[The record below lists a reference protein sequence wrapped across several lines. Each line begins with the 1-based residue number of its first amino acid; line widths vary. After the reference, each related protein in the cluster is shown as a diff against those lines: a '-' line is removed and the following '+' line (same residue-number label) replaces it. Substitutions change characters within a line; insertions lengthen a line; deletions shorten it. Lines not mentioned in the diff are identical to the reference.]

1 MRTRN
6 ERRQRR
12 QELFWSSMVCGFVAV
27 VLFVGVAAGM
37 ALAGCGV

>member
-12 QELFWSSMVCGFVAV
+12 NELVWGLMLCAFVAG
-27 VLFVGVAAGM
+27 VLFVGVAAGI
-37 ALAGCGV
+37 AVAGL

>member
-1 MRTRN
+1 MSKTRE

-12 QELFWSSMVCGFVAV
+12 QEIVWGMMLCAFVAG

-37 ALAGCGV
+37 AVAGL

>member
-12 QELFWSSMVCGFVAV
+12 SELVWSLMLCAFVAG

-37 ALAGCGV
+37 AVAGL

>member
-12 QELFWSSMVCGFVAV
+12 NELIWGLMLCAFVAG
-27 VLFVGVAAGM
+27 VLFVGVAAGIWV
-37 ALAGCGV
+37 AGL

>member
-12 QELFWSSMVCGFVAV
+12 NELVWGLMLCAFVAG
-27 VLFVGVAAGM
+27 VLFAGMAAGM
-37 ALAGCGV
+37 AVAGL